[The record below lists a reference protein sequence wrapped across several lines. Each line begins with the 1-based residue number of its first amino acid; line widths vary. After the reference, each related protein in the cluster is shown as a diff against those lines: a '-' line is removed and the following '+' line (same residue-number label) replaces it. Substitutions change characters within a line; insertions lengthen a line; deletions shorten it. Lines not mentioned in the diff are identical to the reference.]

1 MRRLTPIIVLLAVLA
16 AAPSASAKG
25 PSHAEISGPGLR
37 NPIVFKG
44 YGEPGADSAFGR
56 LVDGLGFFPA
66 AFGQQPSPMLSA
78 RPRGDLGPR
87 YAVRYRVPT
96 GGRPA
101 TITQTLYPY
110 AAGGAR
116 GLHAA
121 RPAALREDDPRR
133 LVPRTPDGQAA
144 ARATRPPGDGAR
156 AGCPV
161 ERLNRSFPASTTASS
176 APVSS
181 RTTITR
187 IVAWP
192 ARSTCCTSAARGSS
206 ARTCSTRRRG
216 PRSTRAARPAPST
229 R

>member
-110 AAGGAR
+110 AAGGALVYTRPGQPLYGRTTPGGWFRVLPTVKPLLVRR
-116 GLHAA
+116 GLPATA
-121 RPAALREDDPRR
+121 PAPAAP
-133 LVPRTPDGQAA
+133 
-144 ARATRPPGDGAR
+144 
-156 AGCPV
+156 
-161 ERLNRSFPASTTASS
+161 
-176 APVSS
+176 
-181 RTTITR
+181 
-187 IVAWP
+187 
-192 ARSTCCTSAARGSS
+192 
-206 ARTCSTRRRG
+206 
-216 PRSTRAARPAPST
+216 
-229 R
+229 

>member
-1 MRRLTPIIVLLAVLA
+1 MRRLTPIIVLLAVFA

-37 NPIVFKG
+37 NPIVLKG

-87 YAVRYRVPT
+87 YPVRYRVPT

-110 AAGGAR
+110 AAGGAVVYTRPGQPLYGRTTPGGWFRVLPTVKPLLVRR
-116 GLHAA
+116 GLPATA
-121 RPAALREDDPRR
+121 PAPAAP
-133 LVPRTPDGQAA
+133 
-144 ARATRPPGDGAR
+144 
-156 AGCPV
+156 
-161 ERLNRSFPASTTASS
+161 
-176 APVSS
+176 
-181 RTTITR
+181 
-187 IVAWP
+187 
-192 ARSTCCTSAARGSS
+192 
-206 ARTCSTRRRG
+206 
-216 PRSTRAARPAPST
+216 
-229 R
+229 